1 RGPTKRAGDMNAMVI
16 DWNTAMTT
24 KRPKVM
30 AKTCEQLSVDLSAY
44 SDGELEGPEREALE
58 VHLAT
63 CGACTK
69 KLSDLKR
76 LRGALSSL
84 SAPVTR
90 RGSVLDLL
98 KAEMRN
104 EGVGKPGK
112 RPLS

>member
-1 RGPTKRAGDMNAMVI
+1 MNAMVI
-16 DWNTAMTT
+16 DWNAAMTT
-24 KRPKVM
+24 KQPRVKGS
-30 AKTCEQLSVDLSAY
+30 ACEQFSVDLSAY
-44 SDGELEGPEREALE
+44 SDGELDGPEREALE

-76 LRGALSSL
+76 LRSALTTL

-90 RGSVLDLL
+90 RGSVLDVL
-98 KAEMRN
+98 KAEMRG
-104 EGVGKPGK
+104 EGAGKSPAK

>member
-1 RGPTKRAGDMNAMVI
+1 MVT

-24 KRPKVM
+24 KRSTTKVM

-58 VHLAT
+58 LHIAT
-63 CGACTK
+63 CDACAR
-69 KLSDLKR
+69 KLNDLKR
-76 LRGALSSL
+76 LRSALTTL

-90 RGSVLDLL
+90 RASVLDVL
-98 KAEMRN
+98 KAELR
-104 EGVGKPGK
+104 GDGASKLAK